1 MFEREYMIILFL
13 VHIVELNI
21 LKIHD
26 LLMQLPA
33 CSKMI
38 SCGFFLLY
46 PCSGFIVRLL
56 RKGKKKCR

>member
-38 SCGFFLLY
+38 SCGFFYYIPAAGLLFG
-46 PCSGFIVRLL
+46 C
-56 RKGKKKCR
+56 